1 MRRATWCAGLA
12 SLIVISAAPALLS
25 TPQTPVRLESGA
37 VALRESV
44 EKVAI
49 SELWRDPGDIAA
61 LDLRFGNGGKEH
73 SPRESATYKFV
84 KEDTDGTS
92 AKFYIEDDQGVEWLV
107 KVGDEA
113 RPETAATRFVWAMGY
128 FTDEDYYVA
137 TLHVPGMPKLARHSK
152 HVSQDGTVH
161 GARLKRHIKGE
172 KKTDIWSWSENPFL
186 ETRAFNGLRVMMALI
201 NNWDLKTVNN
211 KIYREK
217 DDEVRYVASDLG
229 ASFGRTG
236 AYATRSKGRL
246 KDYLKDG
253 FIQRQDGE
261 TVDLVMRTKPT
272 WLVKK
277 FNGRYYRERMAIAEV
292 VQGIPKSDAKWIGE
306 QLSKLTEQQISDAFR
321 TAGFKPDEIDGYARE
336 MQRRIAELRAL

>member
-1 MRRATWCAGLA
+1 MRRATWCSSLAGLI
-12 SLIVISAAPALLS
+12 LIYAAPTLLS
-25 TPQTPVRLESGA
+25 TAQTPVRWESGA
-37 VALRESV
+37 AAPDEPV

-49 SELWRDPGDIAA
+49 SQLWRDPGDIAA
-61 LDLRFGNGGKEH
+61 LDLRFGIGGKEH

-84 KEDTDGTS
+84 KEDTNGTS

-128 FTDEDYYVA
+128 FADEDYYVT
-137 TLHVPGMPKLARHSK
+137 TLHVPGMPKLTRHSN
-152 HVSQDGTVH
+152 HISRDGTVR
-161 GARLKRHIKGE
+161 GARLKRHVHGE
-172 KKTDIWSWSENPFL
+172 KKTDNWSWSENPFL

-211 KIYREK
+211 KVYREN
-217 DDEVRYVASDLG
+217 DDEVRYAVSDLG
-229 ASFGRTG
+229 ATFGRTG
-236 AYATRSKGRL
+236 AYATRSKGKL

-253 FIQRQDGE
+253 FMERQDGE
-261 TVDLVMRTKPT
+261 TVDFVMRTKPT

-277 FNGRYYRERMAIAEV
+277 FKGRYYRQRMAIAQV
-292 VQGIPKSDAKWIGE
+292 VSGIPRSDAKWIGE
-306 QLSKLTEQQISDAFR
+306 QLSRLTEQQISDAFR
-321 TAGFKPDEIDGYARE
+321 AAGFKPDEIDGYTRE